1 MRKLQILLVIISF
14 LQTSCKDNFDEWEDS
29 PQRYVTFTF
38 DSSDYFSNI
47 LSYADGSFQLGT
59 DFELDSL
66 YWLRTVCYCYDETG
80 NLLDMQTTMS
90 PQLCNPQITI
100 HHLYKDK
107 AYYFV
112 FLADVVKQDS
122 FLDFYETWCQ
132 ISSKRYDNFY
142 LQMFDKKA
150 EPKNNIL
157 LSASFHVLPRNQ
169 IVPVTLLP
177 ITYNGFCIFTNLDYV
192 EKLNGWIKY
201 NESFY
206 LKDLAKREW
215 QTYEYQ
221 HYIVHHIDS
230 VIIPL
235 ALTHADDEVTIRIQ
249 TTTSSGSKFIEHV
262 LSNEG
267 HRPFVA
273 KFNAS
278 TLELD
283 TCIFY

>member
-1 MRKLQILLVIISF
+1 MKKLQILLVIMSF
-14 LQTSCKDNFDEWEDS
+14 LQASCKDNFDEWEDTS
-29 PQRYVTFTF
+29 QRYVTFTF
-38 DSSDYFSNI
+38 DSHDYFSDI
-47 LSYADGSFQLGT
+47 LSYVDGTFQLGA
-59 DFELDSL
+59 DLELDSL
-66 YWLRTVCYCYDETG
+66 YLLRTVCYCYDETG
-80 NLLDMQTTMS
+80 DLWDMQTVLS
-90 PQLCNPQITI
+90 PQLCSPQITI
-100 HHLYKDK
+100 RHLYKDK

-112 FLADVVKQDS
+112 FLVDVVKQDP
-122 FLDFYETWCQ
+122 FLDYYETWYQ
-132 ISSKRYDNFY
+132 LSSKQYDNFY
-142 LQMFDKKA
+142 LQALDRNA
-150 EPKNNIL
+150 EPTKNIL

-192 EKLNGWIKY
+192 EKLDGWMGY
-201 NESFY
+201 NEAFN
-206 LKDLAKREW
+206 LKGLTKREW

-221 HYIVHHIDS
+221 HYIVQGIDS

-235 ALTHADDEVTIRIQ
+235 SLTHADNEVTIRIQ
-249 TTTSSGSKFIEHV
+249 TTTYDGSNSIEHI

-273 KFNAS
+273 TFNAS